1 MCFCRIYMSREA
13 PQCEK
18 TPSLWWTFARSDRGR
33 MASRRGSRRAYFT
46 HSPSFDAVLAD
57 HAPAWTTSASKFCAL
72 KQGYSDRAGY
82 LTQAQGWTLSDELLF
97 CTVSD
102 GHMYATRCRV
112 FLVHMSQ
119 KANVMILTSHAITHT
134 HFRA

>member
-1 MCFCRIYMSREA
+1 MSREA

-57 HAPAWTTSASKFCAL
+57 HAPAWMTSASAS
-72 KQGYSDRAGY
+72 KQGYPDRVGY
-82 LTQAQGWTLSDELLF
+82 LTQAPTLD
-97 CTVSD
+97 
-102 GHMYATRCRV
+102 AQR
-112 FLVHMSQ
+112 
-119 KANVMILTSHAITHT
+119 
-134 HFRA
+134 